1 MSTNIQLLRSSIANK
16 RPAPAT
22 LLDGQAAVNLNPV
35 EPGLYFKLSN
45 GTLTKIGPTCVNS
58 NGDAPN
64 ATPSGSSGNAV
75 GETWFDGRTT
85 LASPVLKVYN
95 GSVWLASNGFTIDN
109 ANGNFSL
116 SKQITARNFIATG
129 VGQYS
134 YNQLPSGPTTDEAL
148 IVSPQAGYVRF
159 DTTTESIAFYDGT
172 QWVSAASKTGCN
184 LLPETDNACNLGSP
198 TMRWANVYTG
208 DLHLENDR
216 GSWTMIEEEAFLSL
230 RNNKTGK
237 TYKIQMEEVTE

>member
-1 MSTNIQLLRSSIANK
+1 MSTNIQLLRSAIANK

-22 LLDGQAAVNLNPV
+22 LLDGQAAINLNPV
-35 EPGLYFKLSN
+35 EPGLFFKLSS
-45 GTLTKIGPTCVNS
+45 GSLTKIGPVCVNS
-58 NGDAPN
+58 NGSAPN

-75 GETWFDGRTT
+75 GETWLDGRTT

-95 GSVWLASNGFTIDN
+95 GSIWLASSGFTVDN
-109 ANGNFSL
+109 SNGNFSL

-148 IVSPQAGYVRF
+148 IVSPQAGYIRY
-159 DTTTESIAFYDGT
+159 DTTLNDIRLYNGTTWESSGELQGNIIPS
-172 QWVSAASKTGCN
+172 V
-184 LLPETDNACNLGSP
+184 DNTFNLGSP
-198 TMRWANVYTG
+198 AKRWANVYTG

-216 GSWTMIEEEAFLSL
+216 GSWTMIEEESYLSL
-230 RNNKTGK
+230 RNNRTGK
-237 TYKIQMEEVTE
+237 TYKLQMEEVTE